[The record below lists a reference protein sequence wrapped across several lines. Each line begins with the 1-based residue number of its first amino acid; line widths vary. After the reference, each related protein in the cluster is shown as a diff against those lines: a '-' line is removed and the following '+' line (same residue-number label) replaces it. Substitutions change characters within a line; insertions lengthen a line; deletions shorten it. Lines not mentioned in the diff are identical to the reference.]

1 MRGARHHGPP
11 SAAARTPE
19 GFEPSDADPP
29 VSIARSVAGGGPEPP
44 LHMSPPQSFPQLVG
58 TVTSRVAG
66 INPALHF
73 CPALTMV
80 SGMGFEPTITRRP
93 VKGQCAF
100 WRESAHVGSW
110 PAVIIRQPRGGRLPP
125 PSASL
130 YSRLR
135 GPCWL
140 ASGVVPV
147 KSSVPLRPSRRVA
160 ARVGARVRRRSA
172 PRRTYSKPVSASR
185 PHTASLLAETKL
197 PCEAVPFFYPDG
209 SIGVAPRRAPTFHQW
224 RWWGLRGANSVLQ
237 GLPATPPYG
246 ELSV

>member
-1 MRGARHHGPP
+1 
-11 SAAARTPE
+11 
-19 GFEPSDADPP
+19 
-29 VSIARSVAGGGPEPP
+29 
-44 LHMSPPQSFPQLVG
+44 MSPPPSFPQLVG

-66 INPALHF
+66 INPALHYF
-73 CPALTMV
+73 CPALTIV

-160 ARVGARVRRRSA
+160 ARVVARVRRRSA